1 MILIYEK
8 EKQARVITTGHGMH
22 TYLFTAWMT
31 LDMVVV
37 MAHNST

>member
-8 EKQARVITTGHGMH
+8 ENEARVITRHGMH

-31 LDMVVV
+31 LGMVLV